1 MSIEG
6 LSETSPKERLDR
18 ISECGL
24 CIGCG
29 LCQSVAGPEVVRMAV
44 TSGGDERPVV
54 CGDLD
59 HQTVDL
65 IYDVCPGTRVEGLPT
80 RLIEEA
86 THQNKIWGPYRE
98 MVMAYA
104 ADPEVR
110 FRAATGG
117 VLTALALYLLH
128 SGQVDFILHV
138 KASNERPSFG
148 ERHISRLAADVI
160 TASGSRY
167 GPTAVL
173 SDMESLL
180 ELNKPFAFVGKPCDI
195 AALRNLA
202 RHDNRVDALV
212 RYWLTP
218 VCGGFMPSKDLREFL
233 GEQGIEFQKIHSLSY
248 RGYGCPGPTRIEMTD
263 GQVIEKNYLDM
274 WEDAS
279 SWSLPFRCKICPDG
293 IGEGADI
300 AAADTWPGGSPT
312 WEGQKTD
319 KGTNAVIVRTAAGQA
334 LIKAAAAEGFLVVE
348 DEIGPDELSDFQ
360 PHQVAKK
367 YASWARHLGLRT
379 SGQLAPETERLR
391 IRELAEERK
400 ITELL
405 LEARG
410 TRKRV
415 MAGKTREPAPAF
427 VKS

>member
-1 MSIEG
+1 MPVDVGPKI
-6 LSETSPKERLDR
+6 SPKERLDR

-29 LCQSVAGPEVVRMAV
+29 LCQSVAGPEVVRIAV

-59 HQTVDL
+59 HETVDL
-65 IYDVCPGTRVEGLPT
+65 IYDVCPGTRVEGLPA
-80 RLIEEA
+80 RLIDEV
-86 THQNKIWGPYRE
+86 TRQDKVWGPYRQ
-98 MVMAYA
+98 MVMAHA
-104 ADPEVR
+104 ADAEVR

-138 KASNERPSFG
+138 KASSERPSFG
-148 ERHISRLAADVI
+148 ERHISQVAADVV

-180 ELNKPFAFVGKPCDI
+180 ELGKPFVFVGKPCDI
-195 AALRNLA
+195 AALRNLG
-202 RHDNRVDALV
+202 RHDSRVDELV

-218 VCGGFMPSKDLREFL
+218 VCGGYMPTKDLKDFL
-233 GEQGIEFQKIHSLSY
+233 QGHGIKFHNIQALSY
-248 RGYGCPGPTRIEMTD
+248 RGYGCPGPTRLEMAD
-263 GQVIEKNYLDM
+263 GQIIDKNYLDM
-274 WEDAS
+274 WEDES

-319 KGTNAVIVRTAAGQA
+319 KGTNAVIVRTSAGQG
-334 LIKAAAAEGFLVVE
+334 LLKAAVEEGFLVVE
-348 DEIGPDELSDFQ
+348 DEVGPDELSDFQ

-367 YASWARHLGLRT
+367 YAAWARHLGLRT
-379 SGQLAPETERLR
+379 SGQLAPETARLR
-391 IRELAEERK
+391 IRELAAERK
-400 ITELL
+400 ITDLL
-405 LEARG
+405 SEARG
-410 TRKRV
+410 TRRRV
-415 MAGKTREPAPAF
+415 MEGKTREPAPAF
-427 VKS
+427 VKA